1 MRLQAQTAKTLLFH
15 GQMKPNI
22 KLLYRPRSVFEDF
35 HNRSQRWAVI
45 VAHRRCGK
53 TVACINELI
62 VKALLE
68 GKKNGRY
75 FYLSPYL
82 AQSKS
87 IAWDYLVRYSQPI
100 LAKFNQSELW
110 VELINGSR
118 IRLFGA
124 DNENALRGNY
134 CDGIVLD
141 EYADIRPRV
150 WGEIIRPL
158 LADRNGMNGHKTWAV
173 FIGTPKGHNAFYDVY
188 HHATKNSDWYVKVL
202 RASKTELLPKS
213 ELDDAAKSMTQ
224 DQYLQEFECDFESA
238 ILGAYYGQE
247 MRVLTDSNRIT
258 EVEYD
263 PMFPVHTAWDL
274 GYSDDTAIWWYQV
287 IHGEIRVLEYHS
299 SNGQP
304 IHYYTG
310 LIESKDYEYGYHHLP
325 HDARAKTLASGG
337 KSIIEQISTK
347 IDIKSLKIV
356 PNLSLQDGI
365 QATRLALMRA
375 WFDHKCEEGIECL
388 RQYQREYDEDKK
400 VFRDKPRHD
409 WTSHGADA
417 FRMLAVAWKEEEKP
431 AIKDDRIIGLTVG
444 ENEVTLNELWKQTP
458 QTITRR
464 I

>member
-1 MRLQAQTAKTLLFH
+1 LKEVKH
-15 GQMKPNI
+15 
-22 KLLYRPRSVFEDF
+22 LYEYPYKAREVFKDF
-35 HNRSQRWAVI
+35 HKRQERWAVLI
-45 VAHRRCGK
+45 CHRRAGK
-53 TVACINELI
+53 TVATIADAI
-62 VKALLE
+62 RRAILE
-68 GKKNGRY
+68 NKPDGRY
-75 FYLSPYL
+75 AYIAPYY
-82 AQSKS
+82 AQAKN
-87 IAWDYLVRYSQPI
+87 IAWDYLLKYAQPAI
-100 LAKFNQSELW
+100 TKANQSELW
-110 VELINGSR
+110 IELVNGAR

-124 DNENALRGNY
+124 DNPDALRGLY
-134 CDGIVLD
+134 LDGVCLD
-141 EYADIRPRV
+141 EYADMKPRL
-150 WGEIIRPL
+150 WGEIVRPL
-158 LADRNGMNGHKTWAV
+158 LADRKGWAT
-173 FIGTPKGHNAFYDVY
+173 FIGTPKGHNAFYDIY
-188 HHATKNSDWYVKVL
+188 QEANRSPNWYVKTL
-202 RASKTELLPKS
+202 RADESDLLDPDELA
-213 ELDDAAKSMTQ
+213 DARRSMTP
-224 DQYLQEFECDFESA
+224 DQYEQEFLCSFEAA

-287 IHGEIRVLEYHS
+287 VHGEIRVLEYHS

-310 LIESKDYEYGYHHLP
+310 LIQSKDYEYGYHHLP

-365 QATRLALMRA
+365 QASRLALMRA

-431 AIKDDRIIGLTVG
+431 AIKDDRIIGITVG
-444 ENEVTLNELWKQTP
+444 ETEVTLNELWKQTP
-458 QTITRR
+458 QIINRR

>member
-1 MRLQAQTAKTLLFH
+1 LEEILDIELD
-15 GQMKPNI
+15 
-22 KLLYRPRSVFEDF
+22 YCPRDVFEDF
-35 HNRSQRWAVI
+35 HNREQRWAVI

-53 TVACINELI
+53 TVACINDLI
-62 VKALLE
+62 YRALIE
-68 GKKNGRY
+68 NKENGRY

-87 IAWDYLVRYSQPI
+87 IAWDYLVRYSQPV
-100 LAKFNQSELW
+100 LAKSNQSELW

-158 LADRNGMNGHKTWAV
+158 LADRNGMGGHKTWAV

-188 HHATKNSDWYVKVL
+188 HNATKDSDWYVKVL
-202 RASKTELLPKS
+202 RASQTGLLEKS
-213 ELDDAAKSMTQ
+213 ELDDAAKMMTQ

-238 ILGAYYGQE
+238 ILGAFYGKE
-247 MRVLTDSNRIT
+247 MRQLTDQGRIR
-258 EVEYD
+258 EIEYD

-274 GYSDDTAIWWYQV
+274 GYSDDTAIWWFQV
-287 IHGEIRVLEYHS
+287 VHGEIRMLDYHS

-304 IHYYTG
+304 VAFYAGIIQSREKERGYKYGTHY
-310 LIESKDYEYGYHHLP
+310 LP
-325 HDARAKTLASGG
+325 HDARAKTLASN
-337 KSIIEQISTK
+337 KSIIEQLSDK
-347 IDIKSLKIV
+347 IALKSMKIV
-356 PNLSLQDGI
+356 PSLSLQDGI
-365 QATRLALMRA
+365 QATRLALTRA
-375 WFDHKCEEGIECL
+375 WFDHKCEDGIECL

-417 FRMLAVAWKEEEKP
+417 FRMLSIAWKEEAKLP
-431 AIKDDRIIGLTVG
+431 HKDDSIKGLLVG
-444 ENEVTLNELWKQTP
+444 QTEVSLNDLWKHTP
-458 QTITRR
+458 KASTGR